1 MRVLVTGAAGL
12 VGREL
17 CRRLA
22 AGGHGVVALLRRNRA
37 ITGNDGV
44 PVPTCDWTDEP
55 ARPGE
60 VMALTGDVAEAGFG
74 LDRTTTAQLMAGLD
88 LVIHC
93 AALTGFNLDPALYQ
107 RVNVGGVAHA
117 LAFAGERR
125 IPFLHVSTAY
135 VCGEQ
140 DGVIAEAP
148 ATGGCFA
155 NGYESSKA
163 AGETLVLAA
172 ARAGLP
178 VAIARPSIIA
188 GDSQDGAIGE
198 FTNLYQLLRLITE
211 GRVCCLPA
219 TADASL
225 DLVPID
231 HVVASLIDI
240 AEGMP
245 HARGQI
251 FHLASGCPVPVAA
264 LAPVLLG
271 YKQFCVP
278 SFVDPANFDT
288 SGLTLRE
295 KWVAEQVT
303 EVFATY
309 LRRNP
314 LFQTANLRALSGRVC
329 PPTQA
334 AYLRQLLGYAL
345 TRGYLAARPRKGRDS
360 GARCESAL
368 PLREQADA

>member
-1 MRVLVTGAAGL
+1 M
-12 VGREL
+12 
-17 CRRLA
+17 
-22 AGGHGVVALLRRNRA
+22 ALLRRNRA
-37 ITGNDGV
+37 IAGNDGV
-44 PVPTCDWTDEP
+44 PVPTCVWAGEL

-60 VMALTGDVAEAGFG
+60 IVALTGDVTQPDLA
-74 LDRTTTAQLMAGLD
+74 LDRATISQLMPGLD

-93 AALTGFNLDPALYQ
+93 AAVTGFNLDPALYQ

-117 LAFAGERR
+117 LAVAGQRR
-125 IPFLHVSTAY
+125 TPFLHVSTAY
-135 VCGEQ
+135 VCGER

-148 ATGGCFA
+148 AAGGLFA

-163 AGETLVLAA
+163 AGEALVLAA

-198 FTNLYQLLRLITE
+198 FTNLYQLLRLVTE
-211 GRVCCLPA
+211 GRVACLPA
-219 TADASL
+219 TAEASL

-240 AEGMP
+240 AERMP
-245 HARGQI
+245 RACGQV
-251 FHLASGCPVPVAA
+251 FHVASGHPVPVAA

-271 YKQFCVP
+271 YKQLCVP
-278 SFVDPANFDT
+278 SFVDPGNFNT

-303 EVFATY
+303 GVFATY

-314 LFQTANLRALSGRVC
+314 LFETANLRALSGRTC
-329 PPTQA
+329 PPTEA
-334 AYLRQLLGYAL
+334 PYLRRLLGYAL
-345 TRGYLAARPRKGRDS
+345 TRGYLAAGPRK
-360 GARCESAL
+360 AQQTSA
-368 PLREQADA
+368 